1 MIIIIIIITSGGEVP
16 RVALNVYKTNMQLTS
31 VLSPVEFVS
40 TSTLSAE
47 RPVLAGRIFPSL
59 CVGNFSPV
67 TAMNKGRPFKLSWS
81 VQVAKF
87 HPVTETFVAFT
98 YEHNNVFQRKERWMS
113 KLNSYELVLKV
124 LFAVCAFRCHR
135 FVRCHT
141 RSRCSKRRSPDLYP
155 DSCRSWHWRHYSRQR
170 WPISRRLCILS
181 RSNRLCPVFGDGG
194 IMLVTFRANSEA
206 SQRTQRLQ
214 RRK

>member
-1 MIIIIIIITSGGEVP
+1 
-16 RVALNVYKTNMQLTS
+16 MQLTG
-31 VLSPVEFVS
+31 VLSPVQFIS
-40 TSTLSAE
+40 TSALLVE
-47 RPVLAGRIFPSL
+47 RPVLAGRILPSFY
-59 CVGNFSPV
+59 VGNSFLLARW
-67 TAMNKGRPFKLSWS
+67 TRRAFKSSWS
-81 VQVAKF
+81 CVECSCGRIP
-87 HPVTETFVAFT
+87 HPVTEIFVAFT

-113 KLNSYELVLKV
+113 NLSSYELVLKT
-124 LFAVCAFRCHR
+124 LFAVSSFRCHR

-170 WPISRRLCILS
+170 WPISCRLCILS